1 MIHSSK
7 EESPDMKRRSIF
19 SAISAF
25 AVAGALAS
33 SACPA
38 FAAEKYANQEVSVAK
53 PASQPSTVS
62 VQPAQNTPSG
72 QPTANQYENM
82 FVVEMIKAPDPDR
95 TTIEQVQPPGDAASN
110 PAAGFTS
117 ADGRSMSFELVKDSS
132 GQPRQLGDSGTHEFG
147 HRSAR
152 QDIEVENDETHVAIP
167 RTETVGNNETAA
179 VGGSGG
185 ASAQAFTGYLKI
197 EGVVAQPVEGEA
209 GQTAG
214 AGASGKDRDALMADT
229 LEEVR
234 TKKTRRNRNGAR
246 GKRQHKP

>member
-1 MIHSSK
+1 MN
-7 EESPDMKRRSIF
+7 PRF
-19 SAISAF
+19 NLPAISAI
-25 AVAGALAS
+25 ALAGALTMPAS
-33 SACPA
+33 PVL
-38 FAAEKYANQEVSVAK
+38 AADRYANQEVSYAK
-53 PASQPSTVS
+53 PASQPSTVP
-62 VQPAQNTPSG
+62 VQPAQDTASG
-72 QPTANQYENM
+72 QPTANRYENM

-95 TTIEQVQPPGDAASN
+95 TTIEQVQSPRD
-110 PAAGFTS
+110 S
-117 ADGRSMSFELVKDSS
+117 AS
-132 GQPRQLGDSGTHEFG
+132 GQANGAKGEFTDIIISSATAPNTPPSQSNLGDSGTHEFG

-152 QDIEVENDETHVAIP
+152 QNIEVENDETHVAVP
-167 RTETVGNNETAA
+167 RTETVGNLETAA

-214 AGASGKDRDALMADT
+214 AGASGKDRDGLMADQ

-234 TKKTRRNRNGAR
+234 TKKPRRNRNGAR